1 MSCRTGHEYWTVGT
15 VSEVW
20 GVITTAQLVGL
31 LFHNLNSTVLTLTC
45 IYIAARDVVIS
56 LLLSRNQSLCVYMN
70 LAWWNMF
77 WDSFLLTP
85 TLLLQIPLLLNTL
98 PVIVCLSSLPTGPQP
113 QLHPSPRDKNQQPLF
128 LQRQD
133 TQTPKIADSYQLNMI
148 SSLPLPLCI
157 LYIQF

>member
-56 LLLSRNQSLCVYMN
+56 LLLSRNQSLCVLLYEPYT
-70 LAWWNMF
+70 
-77 WDSFLLTP
+77 DSFLLTP